1 MAGASALQPYVW
13 MVLST
18 FFFACM
24 GALTHDVDGVL
35 DWQVAAMVRSAIP
48 FALALALARA
58 AGARLV
64 VARPK
69 VLWLRSV
76 AGSISLVATFCA
88 LSRLPP
94 ADVFTVTNAFPIW
107 VALLSWPVNG
117 SIPGAPVWV
126 AALSACAGV
135 CVINQWNPAQDNG
148 AIWLAVGAS
157 LSTAVAM
164 MGLNR
169 LRDIDSRAIV
179 AHFSAVSFCFA
190 VAAYFFFDHAPTA
203 RRLEIPLVA
212 ELAGIGITATIG
224 QILLTKAFTH
234 GDAAKISVLGPM
246 QVVWTLLLEV
256 SVLGHELHLYHLVG
270 IPLVL
275 APTAWLIWREGRGVM
290 KPAEEDGDEAPA
302 PAPKATP
309 KPAPESCGD
318 SA

>member
-1 MAGASALQPYVW
+1 METHPVAGASALQPYVW

-157 LSTAVAM
+157 LVMVGRATLHGLAAGGEAGVAKSLAIFREEIDRALALTGCRTPA
-164 MGLNR
+164 GLTRNH
-169 LRDIDSRAIV
+169 V
-179 AHFSAVSFCFA
+179 
-190 VAAYFFFDHAPTA
+190 
-203 RRLEIPLVA
+203 
-212 ELAGIGITATIG
+212 
-224 QILLTKAFTH
+224 
-234 GDAAKISVLGPM
+234 VL
-246 QVVWTLLLEV
+246 
-256 SVLGHELHLYHLVG
+256 
-270 IPLVL
+270 
-275 APTAWLIWREGRGVM
+275 
-290 KPAEEDGDEAPA
+290 PA
-302 PAPKATP
+302 
-309 KPAPESCGD
+309 
-318 SA
+318 